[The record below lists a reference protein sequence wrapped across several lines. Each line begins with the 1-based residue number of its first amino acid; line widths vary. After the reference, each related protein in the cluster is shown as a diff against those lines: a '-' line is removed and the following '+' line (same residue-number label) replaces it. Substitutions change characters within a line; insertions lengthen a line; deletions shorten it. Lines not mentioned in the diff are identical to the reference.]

1 MFFCEYISSIWRGK
15 LEQKRQFSRES
26 LKKIIYILII
36 IIIILILLLVWK
48 IGRIGIDERPTS
60 GKIYVDG
67 IAITEDDIEIEKDT
81 QLNIFNNEKF
91 KGEKIIAPH
100 SQGTYKFYIRNK
112 SNRDINYNIKFSD
125 EMKKFVNMKYRLKID
140 NIYIRGNEECYTTIE
155 KLDVDNITVPKD
167 SINMFTLEWYWED
180 NDELDTK
187 VGTSDER
194 YYTINLKIE
203 AFKD

>member
-1 MFFCEYISSIWRGK
+1 M
-15 LEQKRQFSRES
+15 EQKRQFSRES

-140 NIYIRGNEECYTTIE
+140 NIYIRGNEEGYTIIE

>member
-1 MFFCEYISSIWRGK
+1 M
-15 LEQKRQFSRES
+15 EQKRQFSRES

-48 IGRIGIDERPTS
+48 IGKIGIDERPTS

-140 NIYIRGNEECYTTIE
+140 NIYIRGNEEGYTTIE

>member
-1 MFFCEYISSIWRGK
+1 M
-15 LEQKRQFSRES
+15 EQKRQFSRES

-60 GKIYVDG
+60 GKTYTDG
-67 IAITEDDIEIEKDT
+67 IVFTEDNIGIEKDT
-81 QLNIFNNEKF
+81 KLNIFNNEKF
-91 KGEKIIAPH
+91 EGEKIIAPH
-100 SQGTYKFYIRNK
+100 SQGTYKFYIKNK

-140 NIYIRGNEECYTTIE
+140 NIYIRGNEEGYTTIE
-155 KLDVDNITVPKD
+155 NLDVNNVTVPKD

>member
-1 MFFCEYISSIWRGK
+1 M
-15 LEQKRQFSRES
+15 EQKRQFSRES

-60 GKIYVDG
+60 GKTYTDG
-67 IAITEDDIEIEKDT
+67 IVVTEDNIGIEKDT
-81 QLNIFNNEKF
+81 KLNIFNNEKF
-91 KGEKIIAPH
+91 EGEKIIAPH
-100 SQGTYKFYIRNK
+100 SQGTYKFYIKNK

-140 NIYIRGNEECYTTIE
+140 NIYIRGNEEGYTTIE
-155 KLDVDNITVPKD
+155 NLDVNNVTVPKD

>member
-1 MFFCEYISSIWRGK
+1 M
-15 LEQKRQFSRES
+15 EQKEQISREN
-26 LKKIIYILII
+26 LKRIIYVLTII
-36 IIIILILLLVWK
+36 IVILILLLVWK
-48 IGRIGIDERPTS
+48 MGRIGVDERPTS
-60 GKIYVDG
+60 GKTYTDG
-67 IAITEDDIEIEKDT
+67 IVVTEDDIGIEKDT
-81 QLNIFNNEKF
+81 KLNIFNNEKF
-91 KGEKIIAPH
+91 EGKKIIAPH

-140 NIYIRGNEECYTTIE
+140 NIYIRGNEEGYTTIE
-155 KLDVDNITVPKD
+155 NLDVNNITVPKD

-203 AFKD
+203 ASQD

>member
-1 MFFCEYISSIWRGK
+1 M
-15 LEQKRQFSRES
+15 EQKRQFSRES

-60 GKIYVDG
+60 GKTYTDG
-67 IAITEDDIEIEKDT
+67 IVVTEDDIGIEKDT

-100 SQGTYKFYIRNK
+100 SQGTYKFYIKNK

-140 NIYIRGNEECYTTIE
+140 NIYIRGNEEGYTTIE
-155 KLDVDNITVPKD
+155 NLDVNNVTVPKD
-167 SINMFTLEWYWED
+167 SIKMFTLEWYWED

>member
-1 MFFCEYISSIWRGK
+1 M
-15 LEQKRQFSRES
+15 EQKRQFSRES

-60 GKIYVDG
+60 GKTYTDG
-67 IAITEDDIEIEKDT
+67 IVVTEDDIGIEKDT
-81 QLNIFNNEKF
+81 KLNIFNNEKF
-91 KGEKIIAPH
+91 EGEKIIAPH
-100 SQGTYKFYIRNK
+100 SQGTYKFYIKNK

-140 NIYIRGNEECYTTIE
+140 NIYIRGNEEGYTTIE
-155 KLDVDNITVPKD
+155 NLDVNNVTVPKD
-167 SINMFTLEWYWED
+167 SINVFTLEWYWED

-187 VGTSDER
+187 VGTSEER

-203 AFKD
+203 ASQD

>member
-1 MFFCEYISSIWRGK
+1 M
-15 LEQKRQFSRES
+15 EQKERISREN
-26 LKKIIYILII
+26 LKRIIYVLII
-36 IIIILILLLVWK
+36 IIVILILLLVWK
-48 IGRIGIDERPTS
+48 MGRIGVDERPTS
-60 GKIYVDG
+60 GKTYTDG
-67 IAITEDDIEIEKDT
+67 IVVTEDDIGIEKDT
-81 QLNIFNNEKF
+81 KLNIFNNEKF
-91 KGEKIIAPH
+91 EGKKIIAPH

-140 NIYIRGNEECYTTIE
+140 NIYIRGNEEGYTTIE
-155 KLDVDNITVPKD
+155 NLDVNNITVPKD

>member
-1 MFFCEYISSIWRGK
+1 M
-15 LEQKRQFSRES
+15 EQKRQFSRES

-100 SQGTYKFYIRNK
+100 LQGTYKFYIRNK

-140 NIYIRGNEECYTTIE
+140 NIYIRGNEEGYTTIE
-155 KLDVDNITVPKD
+155 NLDVNNVTVPKD

>member
-1 MFFCEYISSIWRGK
+1 M
-15 LEQKRQFSRES
+15 EQKRQFSRES

-60 GKIYVDG
+60 GKSYTDG
-67 IAITEDDIEIEKDT
+67 IVVTEDDIGIEKDT
-81 QLNIFNNEKF
+81 KLNIFNNEKF
-91 KGEKIIAPH
+91 EGEKIIAPH
-100 SQGTYKFYIRNK
+100 SQGTYKFYIKNK

-140 NIYIRGNEECYTTIE
+140 NIYIRGNEEGYTTIE
-155 KLDVDNITVPKD
+155 NLDVNNITVPKD
-167 SINMFTLEWYWED
+167 SINVFTLEWYWED

-187 VGTSDER
+187 VGTSEER

-203 AFKD
+203 ASQD

>member
-1 MFFCEYISSIWRGK
+1 

-60 GKIYVDG
+60 GKTYTDG
-67 IAITEDDIEIEKDT
+67 IVVTEDDIGIEKDT

-100 SQGTYKFYIRNK
+100 SQGTYKFYIKNK

-140 NIYIRGNEECYTTIE
+140 SIYIRGNEEGYTTIE
-155 KLDVDNITVPKD
+155 NLDVNNVTVPKD

>member
-1 MFFCEYISSIWRGK
+1 M
-15 LEQKRQFSRES
+15 EQKRQFSRES

-60 GKIYVDG
+60 GKTYTDG
-67 IAITEDDIEIEKDT
+67 IVVTEDDIGIEKDT
-81 QLNIFNNEKF
+81 KLNIFNNEKF
-91 KGEKIIAPH
+91 EGEKIIAPH
-100 SQGTYKFYIRNK
+100 SQGTYKFYIKNK

-140 NIYIRGNEECYTTIE
+140 NIYIRGNEEGYTTIE
-155 KLDVDNITVPKD
+155 NLDVNNVTVPKD

>member
-1 MFFCEYISSIWRGK
+1 M
-15 LEQKRQFSRES
+15 EQKRQFSRES

-60 GKIYVDG
+60 GKSYTDG
-67 IAITEDDIEIEKDT
+67 IVVTEDDIGIEKNT
-81 QLNIFNNEKF
+81 KLNIFNNEKF
-91 KGEKIIAPH
+91 EGEKIIAPH
-100 SQGTYKFYIRNK
+100 SQGTYKFYIKNK

-140 NIYIRGNEECYTTIE
+140 NIYIRGNEEGYTTIE
-155 KLDVDNITVPKD
+155 NLDVNNVTVPKD

>member
-1 MFFCEYISSIWRGK
+1 M
-15 LEQKRQFSRES
+15 EQKRQISRES

-60 GKIYVDG
+60 GKTYTDG
-67 IAITEDDIEIEKDT
+67 IVVTEDDIGIEKDT
-81 QLNIFNNEKF
+81 KLNIFNNEKF
-91 KGEKIIAPH
+91 EGKKIIAPH
-100 SQGTYKFYIRNK
+100 SQGTYKFYIKNK

-140 NIYIRGNEECYTTIE
+140 NIYIRGNEEGYTTIE
-155 KLDVDNITVPKD
+155 NLDVNNITVPKD
-167 SINMFTLEWYWED
+167 SINVFTLEWYWED

-203 AFKD
+203 ASQD

>member
-1 MFFCEYISSIWRGK
+1 M
-15 LEQKRQFSRES
+15 EQKRQFSRES

-60 GKIYVDG
+60 GKSYTDG
-67 IAITEDDIEIEKDT
+67 IVVTEDDIGIEKNT
-81 QLNIFNNEKF
+81 KLNIFNNEKF
-91 KGEKIIAPH
+91 EGEKIIAPH
-100 SQGTYKFYIRNK
+100 SQGTYKFYIKNK

-140 NIYIRGNEECYTTIE
+140 NIYIRGNEEGYTTIE
-155 KLDVDNITVPKD
+155 NLDVNNITVPKD
-167 SINMFTLEWYWED
+167 SINVFTLEWYWED

-187 VGTSDER
+187 VGTSEER

-203 AFKD
+203 ASQD

>member
-1 MFFCEYISSIWRGK
+1 M
-15 LEQKRQFSRES
+15 EQKRQFSRES

-67 IAITEDDIEIEKDT
+67 ITITEDDIEIEKDT

-140 NIYIRGNEECYTTIE
+140 NIYIRGNEEGYTTIE

>member
-1 MFFCEYISSIWRGK
+1 M
-15 LEQKRQFSRES
+15 EQKRQFSRES

-81 QLNIFNNEKF
+81 QLDIFNNEKF

>member
-1 MFFCEYISSIWRGK
+1 M
-15 LEQKRQFSRES
+15 EQKRQFSRES

-60 GKIYVDG
+60 GKTYTDG
-67 IAITEDDIEIEKDT
+67 IVVTEDDIGIEKDT

-100 SQGTYKFYIRNK
+100 SQGTYKFYIKNK

-140 NIYIRGNEECYTTIE
+140 NIYIRGNEEGYTTIE
-155 KLDVDNITVPKD
+155 NLDVNNVTVPKD

>member
-1 MFFCEYISSIWRGK
+1 M
-15 LEQKRQFSRES
+15 EQKRQFSRES

-60 GKIYVDG
+60 GKTYTDG
-67 IAITEDDIEIEKDT
+67 IVVTEDDIGIEKDT
-81 QLNIFNNEKF
+81 KLNIFNNEKF
-91 KGEKIIAPH
+91 EGEKIIAPH
-100 SQGTYKFYIRNK
+100 SQGTYKFYIKNK

-140 NIYIRGNEECYTTIE
+140 NIDIRGNEEGYTTIE
-155 KLDVDNITVPKD
+155 NLDVNNVTVPKD

>member
-1 MFFCEYISSIWRGK
+1 M
-15 LEQKRQFSRES
+15 EQKRQFSRES

-203 AFKD
+203 AFKDYL

>member
-1 MFFCEYISSIWRGK
+1 M
-15 LEQKRQFSRES
+15 EQKRQFSRES

-60 GKIYVDG
+60 GKTYTDG
-67 IAITEDDIEIEKDT
+67 IVVTEDDIGIEKDT
-81 QLNIFNNEKF
+81 KLNIFNNEKF
-91 KGEKIIAPH
+91 EGEKIIAPH
-100 SQGTYKFYIRNK
+100 SQGTYKFYIKNK

-140 NIYIRGNEECYTTIE
+140 NIYIRGNEEGYTTIE
-155 KLDVDNITVPKD
+155 NLDVNNVTVPKD
-167 SINMFTLEWYWED
+167 SINVFTLEWYWED

-203 AFKD
+203 ASQE

>member
-1 MFFCEYISSIWRGK
+1 M
-15 LEQKRQFSRES
+15 EQKRQFSRES

-60 GKIYVDG
+60 GKTYTDG
-67 IAITEDDIEIEKDT
+67 IVVTEDNIGIEKDT
-81 QLNIFNNEKF
+81 KLNIFNNEKF
-91 KGEKIIAPH
+91 EGEKIIAPH
-100 SQGTYKFYIRNK
+100 SQGTYKFYIKNK

-140 NIYIRGNEECYTTIE
+140 NIYIRGNEEGYTTIE
-155 KLDVDNITVPKD
+155 NLYVNNVTVPKD

>member
-1 MFFCEYISSIWRGK
+1 M
-15 LEQKRQFSRES
+15 EQKRQFSRES
-26 LKKIIYILII
+26 LKKISYILII

-140 NIYIRGNEECYTTIE
+140 NIYIRGNEEGYTTIE

>member
-1 MFFCEYISSIWRGK
+1 M
-15 LEQKRQFSRES
+15 EQKRQFSRES

-36 IIIILILLLVWK
+36 IIIILILLLAWK

-140 NIYIRGNEECYTTIE
+140 NIYIRGNEEGYTTIE

>member
-1 MFFCEYISSIWRGK
+1 M
-15 LEQKRQFSRES
+15 EQKRQFSRES

-60 GKIYVDG
+60 GKTYTDG
-67 IAITEDDIEIEKDT
+67 IVVTEDDIGIEKDT
-81 QLNIFNNEKF
+81 KLNIFNNEKF
-91 KGEKIIAPH
+91 EGEKIIAPH
-100 SQGTYKFYIRNK
+100 SQGTYKFYIKNK

-125 EMKKFVNMKYRLKID
+125 EMKKFVNMKYRLEID
-140 NIYIRGNEECYTTIE
+140 NIYIRGNEEGYTTIE
-155 KLDVDNITVPKD
+155 NLDVNNVTVPKD

>member
-1 MFFCEYISSIWRGK
+1 M
-15 LEQKRQFSRES
+15 EQKRQFSRES

-100 SQGTYKFYIRNK
+100 SQGTYKFYIKNK

-140 NIYIRGNEECYTTIE
+140 NIYIRGNEEGYTTIE
-155 KLDVDNITVPKD
+155 NLDVNNITVPKD
-167 SINMFTLEWYWED
+167 SINVFTLEWYWED

-187 VGTSDER
+187 VGTSEER

-203 AFKD
+203 ASQD

>member
-1 MFFCEYISSIWRGK
+1 M
-15 LEQKRQFSRES
+15 EQKRQFSRES

-48 IGRIGIDERPTS
+48 IGKIGIDERPTS

-67 IAITEDDIEIEKDT
+67 IAITENDIEIEKDT

>member
-1 MFFCEYISSIWRGK
+1 

-48 IGRIGIDERPTS
+48 IGKIGIDERPTS

-140 NIYIRGNEECYTTIE
+140 NIYIRGNEEGYTTIE

>member
-1 MFFCEYISSIWRGK
+1 

-140 NIYIRGNEECYTTIE
+140 NIYIRGNEEGYTTIE

>member
-1 MFFCEYISSIWRGK
+1 M
-15 LEQKRQFSRES
+15 EQKEQISREN
-26 LKKIIYILII
+26 LKRIIYVLII
-36 IIIILILLLVWK
+36 IIVILILLLVWK
-48 IGRIGIDERPTS
+48 MGRIGVDERPTS
-60 GKIYVDG
+60 GKTYTDG
-67 IAITEDDIEIEKDT
+67 IVVTEDDIGIEKDT
-81 QLNIFNNEKF
+81 KLNIFNNEKF
-91 KGEKIIAPH
+91 EGKKIIAPH

-140 NIYIRGNEECYTTIE
+140 NIYIRGNEEGYTTIE
-155 KLDVDNITVPKD
+155 NLDVNNITVPKD

-203 AFKD
+203 ASQD

>member
-1 MFFCEYISSIWRGK
+1 M
-15 LEQKRQFSRES
+15 EQKRQFSRES

-60 GKIYVDG
+60 GKSYTDG
-67 IAITEDDIEIEKDT
+67 IVVTEDDIGIEKDT
-81 QLNIFNNEKF
+81 KLNIFNNEKF
-91 KGEKIIAPH
+91 EGEKIIAPH
-100 SQGTYKFYIRNK
+100 SQGTYKFYIKNK

-140 NIYIRGNEECYTTIE
+140 NIYIRGNEEGYTTIE
-155 KLDVDNITVPKD
+155 NLDVNNVTVPKD
-167 SINMFTLEWYWED
+167 SINVFTLEWYWED

-203 AFKD
+203 ASQD

>member
-1 MFFCEYISSIWRGK
+1 M
-15 LEQKRQFSRES
+15 EQKERISREN
-26 LKKIIYILII
+26 LKRIIYVLII
-36 IIIILILLLVWK
+36 IIVILILLLVWK
-48 IGRIGIDERPTS
+48 MGRIGVDERPTS
-60 GKIYVDG
+60 GKTYTDG
-67 IAITEDDIEIEKDT
+67 IVVTEDDIGIEKDT
-81 QLNIFNNEKF
+81 KLNIFNNEKF
-91 KGEKIIAPH
+91 EGKKIIAPH

-140 NIYIRGNEECYTTIE
+140 NIYIRGNEEDYTTIE
-155 KLDVDNITVPKD
+155 NLDVNNITVPKD

-203 AFKD
+203 ASQD

>member
-1 MFFCEYISSIWRGK
+1 M
-15 LEQKRQFSRES
+15 EQKRQFSRES

-67 IAITEDDIEIEKDT
+67 IAISEDDIEIEKDT

>member
-1 MFFCEYISSIWRGK
+1 M
-15 LEQKRQFSRES
+15 EQKEQISREN
-26 LKKIIYILII
+26 LKRIIYVLTII
-36 IIIILILLLVWK
+36 IVILILLLVWK
-48 IGRIGIDERPTS
+48 MGRIGVDERPTS
-60 GKIYVDG
+60 GKTYTDG
-67 IAITEDDIEIEKDT
+67 IVVTEDDIGIEKDT
-81 QLNIFNNEKF
+81 KLNIFNNEKF
-91 KGEKIIAPH
+91 EGKKIIAPH

-140 NIYIRGNEECYTTIE
+140 NIYIRGNEEGYTTIE
-155 KLDVDNITVPKD
+155 NLDVNNITVPKD

>member
-1 MFFCEYISSIWRGK
+1 M
-15 LEQKRQFSRES
+15 EQKRQFSRES

-48 IGRIGIDERPTS
+48 IGKIGIDERPTS

-155 KLDVDNITVPKD
+155 KLDVDNITVQKD

>member
-1 MFFCEYISSIWRGK
+1 M
-15 LEQKRQFSRES
+15 EQKRQFSRES

-91 KGEKIIAPH
+91 KGEKIISPH